1 MQQLAI
7 LTLILVPAY
16 GFVVQPRHRGAS
28 AVVAAGPLGQIREP
42 LPRYSPLD
50 EDGDDEEESA
60 CQLSLQHRSTLRKE
74 SEHRRKRKELAT
86 AFVARGSTEGTVDSE
101 TGEVVAWGTDSLA
114 AISDLLDEHEIVEV
128 RGVALDHVKQSPEA
142 CRRLVMALR
151 AFDQAREVEEAA
163 EEDEEE
169 EAALEEGEEGDE
181 GSDFVEFDGLAMS
194 MLQVQLLHRK
204 VCDEMEIWHFEI

>member
-1 MQQLAI
+1 M
-7 LTLILVPAY
+7 
-16 GFVVQPRHRGAS
+16 VQPLQRGVH
-28 AVVAAGPLGQIREP
+28 AVVGAGPLGQIREP

-86 AFVARGSTEGTVDSE
+86 AFVARGSTEGTMDSE
-101 TGEVVAWGTDSLA
+101 TGEVVAWGTESLE
-114 AISDLLDEHEIVEV
+114 AISNMLDEHEIVEV

-151 AFDQAREVEEAA
+151 AFDQAREMEEAT
-163 EEDEEE
+163 EDEEE
-169 EAALEEGEEGDE
+169 EALEEGKKGDDDV
-181 GSDFVEFDGLAMS
+181 DFVEYDGLAMS
-194 MLQVQLLHRK
+194 MLQVQLLQRK
-204 VCDEMEIWHFEI
+204 VSDEMEIRYFVM

>member
-1 MQQLAI
+1 MQQLVL
-7 LTLILVPAY
+7 LTLFLVPAH
-16 GFVVQPRHRGAS
+16 GFMVQPLQRGVH
-28 AVVAAGPLGQIREP
+28 AVVGAGPLGQIREP

-86 AFVARGSTEGTVDSE
+86 AFVARGSTEGTMDSE
-101 TGEVVAWGTDSLA
+101 TGEVVAWGTESLE
-114 AISDLLDEHEIVEV
+114 AISNMLDEHEIVEV

-151 AFDQAREVEEAA
+151 AFDQAREMEEAT
-163 EEDEEE
+163 EDEEE
-169 EAALEEGEEGDE
+169 EALEEGKKGDDDV
-181 GSDFVEFDGLAMS
+181 DFVEYDGLAMS
-194 MLQVQLLHRK
+194 MLQVQLLQRK
-204 VCDEMEIWHFEI
+204 VSDEMEIRYFVM